1 MKSRSIYG
9 IHYLAVT
16 SKYKFAYHNTL
27 IQFNYFS
34 TVSEEISPKSSEQ
47 IFEDEFLPVADSLY
61 NFAYSLVLNEDDAND
76 LVQDTYL
83 KAWRFISSYQ
93 EGTNA
98 KAWLFKILKNTYINE
113 YRRKKLRP
121 AEVDYEDFITYH
133 DADEASHVGSLDLR
147 HEVFSDMLGD
157 EMTKAIN
164 ELPVDFRTIILL
176 CDIEDFSYEEIAK
189 IIDIPIGTV
198 RSRLFRARNMLK
210 DKLRDYAKSRG
221 FKEIR

>member
-1 MKSRSIYG
+1 MSNE
-9 IHYLAVT
+9 LT
-16 SKYKFAYHNTL
+16 
-27 IQFNYFS
+27 
-34 TVSEEISPKSSEQ
+34 PKSADHL
-47 IFEDEFLPVADSLY
+47 FEVEFLPLADSLY

-83 KAWRFISSYQ
+83 KAWRFIDSYQ

-98 KAWLFKILKNTYINE
+98 KAWLFKILKNTFINE
-113 YRRKKLRP
+113 YRRRKLRP

-133 DADEASHVGSLDLR
+133 DADESTQIGSLDLR
-147 HEVFSDMLGD
+147 NEVFSRMLGD

-164 ELPVDFRTIILL
+164 ELPVDFRAIILL
-176 CDIEDFSYEEIAK
+176 CDVEEFSYEEIAK

-210 DKLRDYAKSRG
+210 EKLRDYAKLRG

>member
-1 MKSRSIYG
+1 M
-9 IHYLAVT
+9 
-16 SKYKFAYHNTL
+16 
-27 IQFNYFS
+27 
-34 TVSEEISPKSSEQ
+34 SEEISPKSSEQ
-47 IFEDEFLPVADSLY
+47 LFEDEFLPVADSLY
-61 NFAYSLVLNEDDAND
+61 NFAYSLVLNEEDAND
-76 LVQDTYL
+76 LVQDTYM

-98 KAWLFKILKNTYINE
+98 KAWLFKILKNTFINE

-133 DADEASHVGSLDLR
+133 DADETSHVGSLDLR
-147 HEVFSDMLGD
+147 QEVFSDMLGD

-164 ELPVDFRTIILL
+164 ELPVDFRAIILL

-210 DKLRDYAKSRG
+210 EKLRDYAKSRG
-221 FKEIR
+221 YKEKR

>member
-1 MKSRSIYG
+1 MI
-9 IHYLAVT
+9 
-16 SKYKFAYHNTL
+16 N
-27 IQFNYFS
+27 FS
-34 TVSEEISPKSSEQ
+34 AVSEEISPKTSEQ
-47 IFEDEFLPVADSLY
+47 LFEVEFLPVADSLY

-76 LVQDTYL
+76 LVQDTYM

-98 KAWLFKILKNTYINE
+98 KAWLFKILKNTFINE

-133 DADEASHVGSLDLR
+133 DADETSHVGSLDLR
-147 HEVFSDMLGD
+147 HEVFSGMLGD

-164 ELPVDFRTIILL
+164 ELPVDFRAIILL
-176 CDIEDFSYEEIAK
+176 CDVEDFSYEEIAK

-210 DKLRDYAKSRG
+210 EKLRDYAKSRG